1 MNHSKRSFDSIYN
14 NQNNNTNHIQS
25 HFSSQ
30 PQSFTI
36 SQEQQI
42 DYYKRHLKQLQQA
55 VWNELVREHVE
66 LKQSNPQTSLYVT
79 PTSHTNNYTNH
90 TNHTNKISH
99 STILTPNHRIIYQ
112 LKQQFHLLKRV
123 CNNMNL
129 NILHKQANNNPIPIQ
144 KDNNYLV
151 IRSEFTQIITAFLQ
165 TVLEFEDPLQTL
177 AIEVEEHKWTRT
189 ELIRQLK
196 THKKVMNE
204 SEEVFQ
210 EFTIVYLKVLALPE
224 EVREA
229 IIQVYQD
236 IEKIRKRM
244 KQVLILLG
252 GIEVE

>member
-1 MNHSKRSFDSIYN
+1 MNNSKRSFDSIYN
-14 NQNNNTNHIQS
+14 NQNNNSKHFQS
-25 HFSSQ
+25 HLSSQ
-30 PQSFTI
+30 HQSFTI

-42 DYYKRHLKQLQQA
+42 NYYKRHLQQLQQA
-55 VWNELVREHVE
+55 VWNELVREHTE
-66 LKQSNPQTSLYVT
+66 LKQSNPQTSLYCVL
-79 PTSHTNNYTNH
+79 SSN
-90 TNHTNKISH
+90 TNKISH
-99 STILTPNHRIIYQ
+99 STILTPDHRIIYQ

-177 AIEVEEHKWTRT
+177 AIEVEEHKWSRT